1 MCEPLYTKD
10 KRPTPEKIAQIQV
23 ANGVTENIV
32 LVHLNA
38 LVAYHDRLISY
49 ARAKAQGTGPETPE
63 ETWWA
68 DAIAEEEKDASTRA
82 KWLQATETGVWT
94 ELENTWRHK
103 IGLVEPKDDSYN

>member
-1 MCEPLYTKD
+1 MCEPVYKPLS
-10 KRPTPEKIAQIQV
+10 PEQIAQIQA

-32 LVHLNA
+32 LLHLNA
-38 LVAYHDRLISY
+38 LVAYHDRLLSY
-49 ARAKAQGTGPETPE
+49 ARARAAGTALEALE

-82 KWLQATETGVWT
+82 KWLQAHESGDWT